1 MQTVVADPAPA
12 ALRPEGDLREA
23 AVHSLITGEL
33 LKSAFE
39 RAPEPRLV
47 VDPVTD
53 TILRANAAA
62 CAIYALTP
70 DELHRRRFS
79 SLYGES
85 RGELLV
91 FTGEAIE
98 RGHAWSRDLV
108 LRRPDGSQMN
118 LEHSLVACPQR
129 DRLCLL
135 LSILD
140 LTRLRNRTIDN
151 EANSYHRQGLEE
163 WRRAER
169 FFREIERE
177 NQMILSAAGEGIY
190 GVNADGITTF
200 VNPAAEEMLGWG
212 AGELVGKEMHSIIH
226 HTRSDGSRYP
236 DAHCPIYN
244 AFREGMVNT
253 VDDEVFWR
261 KDGRALR
268 VEYTSTPIV
277 DEGAVVGAVIV
288 FRDISERKVQEEK
301 LRQALE
307 ENAALRERLEKEN
320 AYLQE
325 EILTHAN
332 HHEIMGKSAA
342 VKKILQQIDL
352 VAPTDASVLVTGES
366 GTGKELVARAI
377 HQASQRRDRPLI
389 RVNCAAIPREL
400 FESEFFGH
408 VRGAFTGALRDRVG
422 RFELADGGTIFL
434 DEVGEI
440 PLDLQSKLLRV
451 LQDRRFERL
460 GEDKTREVDIRL
472 IAATNRDLK
481 REVAA
486 GRFREDLYFRLNVF
500 PIECTPLRERGD
512 DIPVLAEHFLKTTS
526 ARLNLKKPTLTN
538 ANIETLAAYSW
549 PGNARELQNIIE
561 RAVILA
567 RQGRLDLH
575 LPGDGPAAP
584 RERPQRSRPGE
595 GEVLTVRQMADLER
609 ENIQRALKAAEGRVA
624 GEKGAAALLAMKPTT
639 LYSRIKA
646 LGLDARRGS

>member
-1 MQTVVADPAPA
+1 
-12 ALRPEGDLREA
+12 
-23 AVHSLITGEL
+23 
-33 LKSAFE
+33 
-39 RAPEPRLV
+39 
-47 VDPVTD
+47 
-53 TILRANAAA
+53 
-62 CAIYALTP
+62 
-70 DELHRRRFS
+70 
-79 SLYGES
+79 
-85 RGELLV
+85 
-91 FTGEAIE
+91 
-98 RGHAWSRDLV
+98 
-108 LRRPDGSQMN
+108 
-118 LEHSLVACPQR
+118 
-129 DRLCLL
+129 
-135 LSILD
+135 
-140 LTRLRNRTIDN
+140 
-151 EANSYHRQGLEE
+151 
-163 WRRAER
+163 
-169 FFREIERE
+169 
-177 NQMILSAAGEGIY
+177 
-190 GVNADGITTF
+190 
-200 VNPAAEEMLGWG
+200 
-212 AGELVGKEMHSIIH
+212 
-226 HTRSDGSRYP
+226 
-236 DAHCPIYN
+236 
-244 AFREGMVNT
+244 
-253 VDDEVFWR
+253 
-261 KDGRALR
+261 
-268 VEYTSTPIV
+268 
-277 DEGAVVGAVIV
+277 
-288 FRDISERKVQEEK
+288 
-301 LRQALE
+301 
-307 ENAALRERLEKEN
+307 
-320 AYLQE
+320 
-325 EILTHAN
+325 
-332 HHEIMGKSAA
+332 
-342 VKKILQQIDL
+342 
-352 VAPTDASVLVTGES
+352 
-366 GTGKELVARAI
+366 
-377 HQASQRRDRPLI
+377 
-389 RVNCAAIPREL
+389 
-400 FESEFFGH
+400 
-408 VRGAFTGALRDRVG
+408 LRDRVG

-567 RQGRLDLH
+567 RQGRLDFH